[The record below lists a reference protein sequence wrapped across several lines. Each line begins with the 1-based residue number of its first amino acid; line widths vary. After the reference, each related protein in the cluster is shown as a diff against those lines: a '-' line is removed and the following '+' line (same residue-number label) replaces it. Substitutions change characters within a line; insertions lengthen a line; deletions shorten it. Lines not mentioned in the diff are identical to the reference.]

1 MEKRVE
7 AMNREQPFDT
17 DEQPCMLKIQRE
29 VRGTRLK
36 THLAGG
42 GGTPSGTSTCP
53 PTTGRGTAAVRLM
66 AARYVCKYKYT
77 YTGTR

>member
-7 AMNREQPFDT
+7 AMNREQLFDT

-36 THLAGG
+36 PILQVVVEHRPVLGPA
-42 GGTPSGTSTCP
+42 P

>member
-17 DEQPCMLKIQRE
+17 DEQQCMLKIQRE

-36 THLAGG
+36 PILQVVVEHRPVLVPVPQRQGG
-42 GGTPSGTSTCP
+42 APQQ
-53 PTTGRGTAAVRLM
+53 
-66 AARYVCKYKYT
+66 
-77 YTGTR
+77 